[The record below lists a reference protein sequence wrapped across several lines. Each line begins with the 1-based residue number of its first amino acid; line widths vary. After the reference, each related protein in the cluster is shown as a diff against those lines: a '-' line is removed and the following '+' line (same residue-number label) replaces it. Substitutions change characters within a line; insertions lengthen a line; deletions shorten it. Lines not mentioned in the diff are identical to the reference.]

1 MSRKSTVAD
10 FTRPTALAAR
20 IAQEEGR
27 FIAPRQLTAL
37 AKRGT
42 IPSET
47 TADGLVLLRDGP
59 ATRQAVR
66 DYVR

>member
-1 MSRKSTVAD
+1 MTRKSTPLI
-10 FTRPTALAAR
+10 RPTALAAR
-20 IAQEEGR
+20 ITEEEGR
-27 FIAPRQLTAL
+27 FIAPRQLTSM
-37 AKRGT
+37 AKRGW

-47 TADGLVLLRDGP
+47 TADGVVLLRDGP